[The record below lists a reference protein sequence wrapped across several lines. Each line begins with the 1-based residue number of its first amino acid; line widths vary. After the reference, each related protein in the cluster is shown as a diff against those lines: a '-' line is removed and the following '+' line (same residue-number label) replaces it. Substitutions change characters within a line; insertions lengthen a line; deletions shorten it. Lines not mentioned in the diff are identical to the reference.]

1 MKLNLTWVLQN
12 SIFIFIGD
20 FGQGVLRNGAMVAVK
35 NLLPTLEF
43 QEKQFKSEIDNLM
56 RVRNEN
62 IVRFVGYCYET
73 QYEYIEHNGGHVF
86 AAKPKMLLCF
96 EYMPNGSLCKYISG
110 IAIRSF
116 PIYIFNALISNFT
129 KFWQCMC
136 TVYCIDLTRTKRA
149 LG

>member
-1 MKLNLTWVLQN
+1 M
-12 SIFIFIGD
+12 
-20 FGQGVLRNGAMVAVK
+20 K
-35 NLLPTLEF
+35 NLLPTLQF

-73 QYEYIEHNGGHVF
+73 QHEYIEYNGEPVF

-110 IAIRSF
+110 ITVLSF
-116 PIYIFNALISNFT
+116 PSYIFKALNQDTNFT

-136 TVYCIDLTRTKRA
+136 TA
-149 LG
+149 LI

>member
-1 MKLNLTWVLQN
+1 
-12 SIFIFIGD
+12 
-20 FGQGVLRNGAMVAVK
+20 MVAVK

-73 QYEYIEHNGGHVF
+73 RYEYIEHNGGHVF

-96 EYMPNGSLCKYISG
+96 EFMTNGSLCKYISG

-116 PIYIFNALISNFT
+116 PIYIFKALISGH
-129 KFWQCMC
+129 KLYKVLAVH
-136 TVYCIDLTRTKRA
+136 VYSVLH
-149 LG
+149 